1 MMISNYIP
9 SRLNGWRAGWL
20 VLALAGCSTWLPSA
34 GPTMKQMDASIQQGQ
49 SGKGALSESDVEL
62 VNVDAAVLRELGDER
77 IEAEKTIPATW
88 RSNRPNLVMGN
99 GDIVQVSIFE
109 APPAVLLGSSASISA
124 ATDFSIGSGSGILNL
139 PDQMVSDSGMVTVP
153 FVGQVRAAGRT
164 TAAVEQLIRTRLSKI
179 ANQPQVVVRVT
190 QNQANGVI
198 VVADGRS
205 IRLPLT
211 AKGERLMDVVPLAG
225 DAKRVKETSV
235 RLTRNGVSRSLSLN
249 MLSQTP
255 ADNVYLQNGDVVT
268 VLQNPYTVTVLG
280 ATNTNTVVSFGDDG
294 LSVSEALG
302 RVYGLND
309 YRADPSGL
317 YVFRQ
322 NSGIADAYGMEKPAV
337 YKLDVRDARNIML
350 SQRFRLRD
358 KDMVYVSN
366 ASSIQL
372 QKILSLFNAGLA
384 PVSSTVGTVNAVN

>member
-1 MMISNYIP
+1 M
-9 SRLNGWRAGWL
+9 
-20 VLALAGCSTWLPSA
+20 
-34 GPTMKQMDASIQQGQ
+34 
-49 SGKGALSESDVEL
+49 
-62 VNVDAAVLRELGDER
+62 
-77 IEAEKTIPATW
+77 
-88 RSNRPNLVMGN
+88 
-99 GDIVQVSIFE
+99 
-109 APPAVLLGSSASISA
+109 
-124 ATDFSIGSGSGILNL
+124 
-139 PDQMVSDSGMVTVP
+139 
-153 FVGQVRAAGRT
+153 
-164 TAAVEQLIRTRLSKI
+164 
-179 ANQPQVVVRVT
+179 RVT

-309 YRADPSGL
+309 YRADPSHDEESAPPACP
-317 YVFRQ
+317 V
-322 NSGIADAYGMEKPAV
+322 PAV
-337 YKLDVRDARNIML
+337 DAPTRH
-350 SQRFRLRD
+350 S
-358 KDMVYVSN
+358 
-366 ASSIQL
+366 
-372 QKILSLFNAGLA
+372 G
-384 PVSSTVGTVNAVN
+384 